1 MRIFLIAAA
10 LAAPAAAQLPPLTPV
25 QEDMFSVPGSLSN
38 AWADFDGD
46 GDLDFAVS
54 LKGGAIRLYRNDGGS
69 FVDVGPQMGLP
80 GADGGEYRGLSWT
93 DFDQDGQL
101 DLFAG
106 SALRDRPSHLF
117 RRTGDRFEDVAP
129 ALGLTLTGR
138 SSRQNN
144 FIDYDNDGDLDLFIT
159 DRLGGNKLFRNDGG
173 AFVQVMAAA
182 PISAARST
190 VGACWLDFDRDGD
203 LDLFLANQSG
213 KEDSLFRNDGD
224 AFVDVA
230 AELGVNSPGRLKTE
244 GGVGCAIGD
253 YDGDGHLDIFVPGY
267 GPNRL
272 WRGLPGGSFEDA
284 ATKAGVA
291 EDAENHAVGPA
302 FGDMDNDGR
311 PELSVMS
318 YHGAPGEQ
326 VPANRLYYN
335 EGNGRLVNRLVPG
348 SPADRGDHGTALVD
362 FDGDGDLDLA
372 ITKGYNVTGGH
383 FLFRN
388 ELAAGPAARSIQ
400 VMVLDADGR
409 ATQAGAEVRVYA
421 PGGALIGSGQVSTGG
436 GYGAQHVMPVHFGLG
451 RVAMVDI
458 EVSFMSAGGRVVQRM
473 EGVPAGPKPVVVRR
487 AR

>member
-1 MRIFLIAAA
+1 MRIVILAGL
-10 LAAPAAAQLPPLTPV
+10 LAAPVAAQLPTLTPL
-25 QEDMFSVPGSLSN
+25 QEATFSVPGSLSN

-54 LKGGAIRLYRNDGGS
+54 LKGGAIRLYRNDAGT
-69 FVDVGPQMGLP
+69 FVDVGPAMGLP

-93 DFDQDGQL
+93 DFDSDGRL

-106 SALRDRPSHLF
+106 ASLRDKPSHLF
-117 RRTGDRFEDVAP
+117 RGLGDRFEDVAP
-129 ALGLTLTGR
+129 AMGLTLVGR

-144 FIDYDNDGDLDLFIT
+144 FIDYDNDGDLDLFVT
-159 DRLGGNKLFRNDGG
+159 DRIGGNKLFRNNGG
-173 AFVQVMAAA
+173 AYAQVMADA

-190 VGACWLDFDRDGD
+190 VGACWLDYDRDGD

-213 KEDSLFRNDGD
+213 KADSLFRNDGES
-224 AFVDVA
+224 FVDVA
-230 AELGVNSPGRLKTE
+230 ETLGIASLGRLKSE

-253 YDGDGHLDIFVPGY
+253 YDGDGLLDIFVPGY
-267 GPNRL
+267 GVNRL
-272 WRGLPGGSFEDA
+272 WRGSAEGGFADA
-284 ATKAGVA
+284 ALAGVTEGA
-291 EDAENHAVGPA
+291 DNHAVGA
-302 FGDMDNDGR
+302 AWGDLDNDGR

-318 YHGAPGEQ
+318 YHGPPGEQ

-335 EGNGRLVNRLVPG
+335 QGDGRLINALVPG
-348 SPADRGDHGTALVD
+348 SSADRGDHGTAMVD

-388 ELAAGPAARSIQ
+388 DLPAAPTARSVQ
-400 VMVLDADGR
+400 VMVVDADGY
-409 ATQAGAEVRVYA
+409 ATQAGAEVRVFA
-421 PGGALIGSGQVSTGG
+421 PGGAVIGSGQVSTGG

-451 RVAMVDI
+451 AAALVDI
-458 EVSFMSAGGRVVQRM
+458 EVTFMSREGRVVQRIA
-473 EGVPAGPKPVVVRR
+473 GVPAGPKPVVVRR